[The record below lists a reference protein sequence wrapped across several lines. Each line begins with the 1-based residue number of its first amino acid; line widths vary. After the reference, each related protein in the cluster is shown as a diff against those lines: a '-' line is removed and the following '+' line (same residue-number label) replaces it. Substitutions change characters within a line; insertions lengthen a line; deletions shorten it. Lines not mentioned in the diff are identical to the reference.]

1 MRLKQKI
8 TSLLLALSL
17 VAGLVPGLTVTAQ
30 AAGTDKT
37 IMAGVSGI
45 SGPETKNDDSGNY
58 YTPSDYI
65 WYGAYDQNSDGTAEP
80 IQWRVLST
88 SGNATGTS
96 DSLSDGTNT
105 VTNDNALFLLSEYLL
120 GSGVYFQQNY
130 HYDSSDGVYR
140 KGSTH
145 SDNNDEALA
154 NAWQE
159 SDAQTW
165 AKDFAG
171 ESGSSV
177 SDAFTSGEQAAL
189 LATTKEDASTSKY
202 SLSWGASKLEGDK
215 VFFLSVDELS
225 QYVGSYDYAPGLK
238 ATPAGSP
245 SAGVWWLRSP
255 DSYSSNHAGVVSG
268 SGGVSLD
275 IVCYGR
281 AVRPAFNLNLNSV
294 LFTSAAEGGKSSM
307 TSGLQQV
314 TDYTDSGTK
323 GWKVTLA
330 ESDKSITGTG
340 SGIKDS
346 QQNTVTSLKLTA
358 GYSGAQKL
366 TVTHKSLSSISND
379 YTNITATLTN
389 GSGEIFYYGS
399 INTDTS
405 ATTSTVTIPEG
416 LSADTYTLSIR
427 GEDWNSDKQTDY
439 ATGDAITATIEV
451 KLEKLSQP
459 TATFTAGSSDSGTL
473 SSVASGMEYGIGMN
487 DTEPSEWQQISATT
501 ATVSGLT
508 GSSVIW
514 IINKGDNV
522 TTANS
527 DPQKITV
534 TKAAT
539 PTGLNATGC
548 TTASNNDGKISGF
561 TSGTTYEYK
570 KEGDE
575 VYQDVSGTELT
586 GLASGSYYVR
596 VKASGTVLASEYV
609 TVSVP
614 AVSETMLTGTVTI
627 SGTAKYGET
636 LTASLSDSNN
646 TGTLSYQW
654 LRGENQISGATQA
667 SYTVVAED
675 VGSTLYCK
683 ITSSA
688 QGGEVSGNIGL
699 VDKADGPVVPSGL
712 SGVMPTASSTNDG
725 KITGV
730 TTDME
735 YDTGTNFENAQDCA
749 GTEITGLAPGTYY
762 VRLKA
767 TATHHAGEYATVVVP
782 QYAEYAVSVV
792 GSEAQTTGEGSYAQG
807 ATVSIDAGT
816 KSGYIF
822 AGWTSESG
830 VRFAEAS
837 SAQTTFEMPGK
848 AVTVTANWT
857 KNSSGDGGGTTTY
870 SITLPDK
877 TEGGEV
883 TSSRRY
889 AGKGDAVTLT
899 VTPEDGYTLSS
910 LTVKD
915 SRGNELA
922 LTDRGEGKYS
932 FTMPASKVTVE
943 AAFAKENPS
952 TGGLPFTDVKANDW
966 FYDSVKYVYEQG
978 LMAGTSTTTFSPEA
992 EITRGM
998 IVTILWRQ
1006 AGAPDMEDEIWGY
1019 PYADVDAEAYY
1030 GTAVYWARL
1039 NGIASGYGNNEFGP
1053 TDPIT
1058 REQLAVILWRY
1069 AGSPAASGSLAGYTD
1084 AGSVSGYAVDA
1095 LRWAVSEGIVSG
1107 TSSATL
1113 SPQGSATRAQA
1124 AAMLQRY
1131 LERIG

>member
-1 MRLKQKI
+1 
-8 TSLLLALSL
+8 
-17 VAGLVPGLTVTAQ
+17 
-30 AAGTDKT
+30 
-37 IMAGVSGI
+37 MA
-45 SGPETKNDDSGNY
+45 
-58 YTPSDYI
+58 
-65 WYGAYDQNSDGTAEP
+65 
-80 IQWRVLST
+80 
-88 SGNATGTS
+88 
-96 DSLSDGTNT
+96 
-105 VTNDNALFLLSEYLL
+105 
-120 GSGVYFQQNY
+120 
-130 HYDSSDGVYR
+130 
-140 KGSTH
+140 
-145 SDNNDEALA
+145 
-154 NAWQE
+154 
-159 SDAQTW
+159 
-165 AKDFAG
+165 
-171 ESGSSV
+171 
-177 SDAFTSGEQAAL
+177 
-189 LATTKEDASTSKY
+189 
-202 SLSWGASKLEGDK
+202 
-215 VFFLSVDELS
+215 
-225 QYVGSYDYAPGLK
+225 
-238 ATPAGSP
+238 
-245 SAGVWWLRSP
+245 
-255 DSYSSNHAGVVSG
+255 
-268 SGGVSLD
+268 
-275 IVCYGR
+275 
-281 AVRPAFNLNLNSV
+281 
-294 LFTSAAEGGKSSM
+294 
-307 TSGLQQV
+307 SGLQQV

-330 ESDKSITGTG
+330 ESDKSITDTG

-346 QQNTVTSLKLTA
+346 QQNTVTSLELTA

-389 GSGEIFYYGS
+389 GSGEILYYGS

-405 ATTSTVTIPEG
+405 STTSTVTIPEG

-427 GEDWNSDKQTDY
+427 GEDWNGDKQTDY
-439 ATGDAITATIEV
+439 ATGDAITAKIEV

-459 TATFTAGSSDSGTL
+459 NATFTADSSNSGTL
-473 SSVASGMEYGIGMN
+473 SSVASGMEYGISMG
-487 DTEPSEWQQISATT
+487 DTEPGEWKHISGAT

-522 TTANS
+522 TKANS

-534 TKAAT
+534 TKATT
-539 PTGLNATGC
+539 PTKLNATGC
-548 TTASNNDGKISGF
+548 TNESNNDGKISGF
-561 TSGTTYEYK
+561 ASGTTYEYK
-570 KEGDE
+570 KEGGDGS
-575 VYQDVSGTELT
+575 YQDVSGTELT
-586 GLASGSYYVR
+586 GLASGSYYIR
-596 VKASGTVLASEYV
+596 VKASGTVLASDHV

-614 AVSETMLTGTVTI
+614 AVSETALTGTVTI

-636 LTASLSDSNN
+636 LTASLSGSNN

-667 SYTVVAED
+667 NYTVAAED

-688 QGGEVSGNIGL
+688 QGGGVSGNIGS
-699 VDKADGPVVPSGL
+699 VDKADGPVAPSGL
-712 SGVMPTASSTNDG
+712 SGVMPTALDMNDG
-725 KITGV
+725 KITGS

-735 YDTGTNFENAQDCA
+735 YDTGTNFGNAQGCA
-749 GTEITGLAPGTYY
+749 GTETTGLAPGTYY

-767 TATHHAGEYATVVVP
+767 TATHHAGKYATVVVP

-883 TSSRRY
+883 TSSRRS

-915 SRGNELA
+915 SKGNGLA
-922 LTDRGEGKYS
+922 LTNRGKGEYS

-978 LMAGTSTTTFSPEA
+978 LMAGTSTTTFSPDA

-998 IVTILWRQ
+998 IVSILWRQ

-1039 NGIASGYGNNEFGP
+1039 NGIAFGYGNNEFGP

-1107 TSSATL
+1107 TSIATL